1 MFLKKDNSICIPL
14 IKSHEVAWTPIA
26 NYFNQAF
33 SRAAPPLSLSSQ
45 MDRWSMDHGI
55 AIKQPPQKKQRKW
68 THNPSSWR
76 LGWALQALLSVAR
89 KLKD

>member
-1 MFLKKDNSICIPL
+1 MFLKKDNSVCIPL

-55 AIKQPPQKKQRKW
+55 AIKQPKKKKNKGNGLIIQVAGDWDGLCR
-68 THNPSSWR
+68 HF
-76 LGWALQALLSVAR
+76 SVWPEN
-89 KLKD
+89 